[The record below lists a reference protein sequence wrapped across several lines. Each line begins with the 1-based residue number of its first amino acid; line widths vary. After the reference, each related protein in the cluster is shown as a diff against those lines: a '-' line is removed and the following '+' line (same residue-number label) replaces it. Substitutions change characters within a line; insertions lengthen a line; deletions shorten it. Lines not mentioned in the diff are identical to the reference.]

1 MLTVLIFLPVL
12 GAVIVA
18 LIDRSRDPLLRWI
31 GLGASLSSFV
41 ASLLTFALFVPGE
54 SRMQFVERAA
64 WVPSLGISYQLGID
78 GISLPLVMLT
88 TVMMPLALLSS
99 WSSVTERVK
108 EFTISLLLLEAGL
121 LGTFLSVDLVLFYVF
136 WEAVLIPMYFV
147 IGLWGG
153 PRRTYA
159 AIKFILYTMAGSAL
173 MLVAIIALYL
183 QGGAQLGIRTFDL
196 LRLREVAVPMPLE
209 AWLFG
214 AFALAFAIK
223 VPVWPLHTWLPDAH
237 VEAPT
242 AGSVILA
249 AVLLKMGTYG
259 FLRFL
264 LPLFPQATV
273 QFAPVLS
280 VLAIVGIIYG
290 GIVSWAQRDVKRL
303 VAMSSVS
310 HLGFVTLGAFA
321 LTVEGLQGSLLQM
334 VNHGISTGG
343 LFLLVGILYDRTHSR
358 LLDDYGGVAALMPR
372 FAAVALIIVLSS
384 MALPGTNG
392 FIGELLILLGTFRRV
407 PAYAAAAIG
416 GMVLSAIYLLWMY
429 QRVMQGPVRVKAPAA
444 MVEVTRR
451 ELVTLVPLIILI
463 FTIGLYPNF
472 LLSRSEASVR
482 ALLRHVSVRTAVQ
495 SPMPPQK
502 FAARIPRGSRHP
514 THQSRR

>member
-1 MLTVLIFLPVL
+1 MLTILIFLPL
-12 GAVIVA
+12 AGAVLVA
-18 LIDRSRDPLLRWI
+18 LLERGRHELIRWTGLL
-31 GLGASLSSFV
+31 ASLSALV
-41 ASLLTFALFVPGE
+41 GAAAIFALFVPQQ
-54 SRMQFVERAA
+54 SALQFVERAA
-64 WVPSLGISYQLGID
+64 WIPSLGISYHLGID

-88 TVMMPLALLSS
+88 AVMMPLALLSS
-99 WSSVTERVK
+99 WSGVAERVK
-108 EFTISLLLLEAGL
+108 EFTISLLLLETGL
-121 LGTFLSVDLVLFYVF
+121 LGTFLSMDLVLFYVF
-136 WEAVLIPMYFV
+136 WEAVLVPMYFL

-153 PRRTYA
+153 PRRAYA

-173 MLVAIIALYL
+173 MLVAIIVLYL
-183 QGGAQLGIRTFDL
+183 HGGAQLGIRTFDL
-196 LRLREVAVPMPLE
+196 LRLREAMVPVPLQS
-209 AWLFG
+209 WLFA

-264 LPLFPQATV
+264 LPLFPQATA
-273 QFAPVLS
+273 QFAPVFS
-280 VLAIVGIIYG
+280 VLAIIGIIYG
-290 GIVSWAQRDVKRL
+290 GVVSWAQRDVKRL

-310 HLGFVTLGAFA
+310 HLGFVTLGTFA

-358 LLDDYGGVAALMPR
+358 LMDDYGGVAALMPR
-372 FAAVALIIVLSS
+372 FAAMALIIVLSS

-407 PAYAAAAIG
+407 PAFAAAAAIG
-416 GMVLSAIYLLWMY
+416 VVLSAIYLLWMF
-429 QRVMQGPVRVKAPAA
+429 QRVMHGPVRAKTPAV
-444 MVEVTRR
+444 MMEITRR

-463 FTIGLYPNF
+463 FVIGLYPNF
-472 LLSRSEASVR
+472 LLRRSEASVR
-482 ALLRHVSVRTAVQ
+482 ALLADV
-495 SPMPPQK
+495 
-502 FAARIPRGSRHP
+502 
-514 THQSRR
+514 SRRTSIVNYSPFTFHDSRR